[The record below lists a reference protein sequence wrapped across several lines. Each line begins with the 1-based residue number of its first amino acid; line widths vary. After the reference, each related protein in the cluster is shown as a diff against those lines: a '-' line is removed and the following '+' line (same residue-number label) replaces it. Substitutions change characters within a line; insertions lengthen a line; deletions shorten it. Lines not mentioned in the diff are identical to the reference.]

1 MLNYIATF
9 FSELWSLTYDM
20 APYLMLGFLFAGVL
34 HVWFPQHKV
43 NKFLGGNNLK
53 SVMNASFIGVPLPLC
68 SCGVIPAGISF
79 HKNGASKGSAI
90 SFMTSTPQT
99 GVDSILVTWSML
111 GLPLAII
118 RPIVAMI
125 TGVFGGWWV
134 NRGEKKAITT
144 KPLETESTQKIK
156 GNKMIAMLRYAFI
169 DFMADIVKWLA
180 IGLVLA
186 ALIAVVVPD
195 DFFGEYM
202 TNPFYEYLFVILA
215 SIPLYVCATASVPI
229 AAVLILKGI
238 SPGAAL
244 VFLMAGPATNAA
256 TITVIA
262 HSLGR
267 LVFIKYLVTII
278 VGAIASGLVIDHLLP
293 SEWFAIA
300 ESMQGHQHEMLPEWL
315 GLGSTII
322 LTALILYHLM
332 NMLGSFFNKKSFET
346 RAVKAGEKLNNP
358 QLHVEGMDCK
368 HCKMNIEKQ
377 LQQIEQVKSVDA
389 DFKTGIVKLEG
400 QNIDPEEVGK
410 LVDEVGYKLAGVIE

>member
-9 FSELWSLTYDM
+9 FSELWGLTYDM
-20 APYLMLGFLFAGVL
+20 APYLILGFLFAGVL

-43 NKFLGGNNLK
+43 NKFLGGNNLR
-53 SVMNASFIGVPLPLC
+53 SVVNASIIGVPLPLC

-134 NRGEKKAITT
+134 NRGEKKAIST

-156 GNKMIAMLRYAFI
+156 GNKIIAMLRYAFV
-169 DFMADIVKWLA
+169 DFMSDIVKWLA

-267 LVFIKYLVTII
+267 LVFIKYLATIV

-300 ESMQGHQHEMLPEWL
+300 ESMQQHQHEILPQWL
-315 GLGSTII
+315 GWASAII
-322 LTALILYHLM
+322 LTALIIYHLM
-332 NMLGSFFNKKSFET
+332 KLAGNFFSKKSFKT
-346 RAVKAGEKLNNP
+346 REIKAGEKLDNP
-358 QLHVEGMDCK
+358 HLYVQGMDCK
-368 HCKMNIEKQ
+368 HCKMNVEKQ
-377 LQQIEQVKSVDA
+377 LQQIDDVEAVEA
-389 DFKTGIVKLEG
+389 DFKTGKVKIDG
-400 QNIDPEEVGK
+400 KNIDLDKVGQI
-410 LVDEVGYKLAGVIE
+410 VSDVGYKLAGVIA